1 MPRLT
6 DAVFEFIENQN
17 IDKVFLL
24 PGGGAM
30 HLVDAVSRR
39 PNINFIGVHHEVS
52 WNSHE
57 YYSRIKSNIGIALV
71 TIGLSHQRNNP
82 FCWGLDRIYPNFGY
96 FRSS

>member
-1 MPRLT
+1 MPRLA

-39 PNINFIGVHHEVS
+39 SNINFIGVHHEQAAGIAA
-52 WNSHE
+52 E
-57 YYSRIKSNIGIALV
+57 YYSRIKS
-71 TIGLSHQRNNP
+71 LS
-82 FCWGLDRIYPNFGY
+82 L
-96 FRSS
+96 